1 MLKALPELMAALKK
15 RFGQHF
21 LHDEGI
27 LQRIASACLAVP
39 GEHTVEIGPGG
50 GALTEHLLRH
60 LEQLHVIEIDR
71 DLVAALQHRFSP
83 GRVIVHEGDVL
94 RFSLCH
100 LAARG
105 LRVVGNLPYNISTPL
120 IFHLLDQPCIHSM
133 VFLLQKE
140 VVDRLAAA
148 PCGPD
153 YGRLSVMVQAR
164 CEVVP
169 LFAVAA
175 SAFTPAPKVE
185 SRLVYL
191 RPVPQRIPS
200 SDEAQFAK
208 LVAMAF
214 SQRRK
219 MLRHSLKAHFAAGD
233 WDALGIDPTR
243 RAETLVFEE
252 FAALAAYRRR
262 AEAQDS
268 STP

>member
-1 MLKALPELMAALKK
+1 MARLKK

-21 LHDEGI
+21 LQDEGV
-27 LQRIASACLAVP
+27 LERIASACLAVP
-39 GEHTVEIGPGG
+39 GEQTLEIGPGG
-50 GALTEHLLRH
+50 GALTAHLLRR
-60 LEQLHVIEIDR
+60 LEPLHVIEIDR
-71 DLVAALQHRFSP
+71 DLVAGLGTRFPAS
-83 GRVIVHEGDVL
+83 RVIIHEGDVL
-94 RFSLCH
+94 RFSLCEI
-100 LAARG
+100 AACG

-120 IFHLLDQPCIHSM
+120 IFHLLDQPCIQSM

-140 VVDRLAAA
+140 VVDRLAAT

-169 LFAVAA
+169 LFTVPA
-175 SAFTPAPKVE
+175 SAFRPPPKVE

-191 RPVPQRIPS
+191 RPIPQRIPA
-200 SDEAQFAK
+200 SDVARFAR
-208 LVAMAF
+208 LVATAF

-219 MLRHSLKAHFAAGD
+219 MLRHSLRADFTPED
-233 WDALGIDPTR
+233 WNALGIDSTR

-252 FAALAAYRRR
+252 FAALAAYQTP
-262 AEAQDS
+262 ATVQDS